1 MSFFDEF
8 KEYAFADR
16 DLALSRIKTCL
27 GCEHL
32 KKHTRCD
39 KCGCFMKVKTRLAAA
54 KCPIGK
60 W

>member
-1 MSFFDEF
+1 MSFFEEF
-8 KEYAFADR
+8 KEYAFSDP
-16 DLALSRIKTCL
+16 DVTMNRINICL

-32 KKHTRCD
+32 MKHTRCA
-39 KCGCFMKVKTRLAAA
+39 KCGCFMKVKTRLAQA